1 MLAQWAGVKEN
12 TIEGNCEEKEE
23 NTTQNECEEKENT
36 TQNEWEEKE
45 ENATQN
51 ECEEKEENAT
61 QNKGKEEET
70 IPPME
75 ELPENGIV
83 TCKAALDAL
92 TEQVSFITV
101 QSCADYRSEV
111 LDFSRFA
118 NLEVLRIEKDCF
130 DYPSKLKIEGLKK
143 LKGVEIASG
152 CFHCTNADSE
162 VIIRNCPELA
172 ELVIGDHSFPSF
184 KSLRMSGLPSLQRIQ
199 MGAECFREVS
209 LEVKTMENLE
219 VLVLGEGCFEKSL
232 HTVIEGEGGEIE

>member
-1 MLAQWAGVKEN
+1 M
-12 TIEGNCEEKEE
+12 
-23 NTTQNECEEKENT
+23 
-36 TQNEWEEKE
+36 
-45 ENATQN
+45 
-51 ECEEKEENAT
+51 
-61 QNKGKEEET
+61 
-70 IPPME
+70 
-75 ELPENGIV
+75 
-83 TCKAALDAL
+83 
-92 TEQVSFITV
+92 
-101 QSCADYRSEV
+101 

-184 KSLRMSGLPSLQRIQ
+184 KSLKMSGLPSLQRIQ

-209 LEVKTMENLE
+209 LEVKTMESLE